1 MNTRL
6 IKRALSGLAL
16 VAGLAIVTQSQAEVT
31 VNDIVTRGTLKV
43 GMLVDLPP
51 FGVTT
56 AAGKPDGLDADVAR
70 LMAKYLGVKLEIVPV
85 TGPNRI
91 PYLLTHKV
99 DVLTATFGINPERA
113 KQVAFS
119 IPYSELEMVVM
130 GPKSLKMSSYAETAG
145 HTIAVPRASTSD
157 IPLTKYAPKTAHI
170 LRFDDDASSAQAL
183 LSGQAEALGTNQLIL
198 QQLAKKHP
206 KMELE
211 KKFTLAR
218 QFQGVTLRRDD
229 PQLLQWTNTFIYY
242 IKNDGELDTITR
254 KWLGVP
260 MPDLPTF

>member
-1 MNTRL
+1 
-6 IKRALSGLAL
+6 
-16 VAGLAIVTQSQAEVT
+16 
-31 VNDIVTRGTLKV
+31 
-43 GMLVDLPP
+43 
-51 FGVTT
+51 
-56 AAGKPDGLDADVAR
+56 
-70 LMAKYLGVKLEIVPV
+70 
-85 TGPNRI
+85 
-91 PYLLTHKV
+91 
-99 DVLTATFGINPERA
+99 
-113 KQVAFS
+113 
-119 IPYSELEMVVM
+119 M